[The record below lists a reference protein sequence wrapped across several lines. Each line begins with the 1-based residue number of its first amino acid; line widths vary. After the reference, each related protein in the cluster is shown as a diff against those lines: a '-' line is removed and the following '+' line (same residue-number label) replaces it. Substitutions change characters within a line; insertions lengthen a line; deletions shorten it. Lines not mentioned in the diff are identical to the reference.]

1 MPTETFPVAKTSL
14 QNPTMPTRT
23 DLSPLSSEM
32 LLSLL
37 QLASPTLPVGA
48 YSYSEGLETLVEA
61 QRITHAGELH
71 QWLAAELRHG
81 GVKLEGAVVARAYQA
96 VAAQHWSDL
105 IYWNHWWS
113 AARETQELRQQSWQ
127 MGRSLSRLLESID
140 PTTHVWLSQVQ
151 TPLNW
156 AAVFGGAAAHWQ
168 IDEAAMLTAFY
179 QSWAGNLI
187 NAGVKLI
194 PLGQTAGQ
202 QLLFNLTPCIIAAVT
217 DVLKLKDDEL
227 RCCSWGVALASS
239 QHETQRVR
247 LFQS

>member
-1 MPTETFPVAKTSL
+1 MTRELS
-14 QNPTMPTRT
+14 TMTPATMT
-23 DLSPLSSEM
+23 PAT
-32 LLSLL
+32 LLSLM
-37 QLASPTLPVGA
+37 QLANPTLPVGA
-48 YSYSEGLETLVEA
+48 YSYSEGLETLVETQQVTDA
-61 QRITHAGELH
+61 DTLQ
-71 QWLAAELRHG
+71 QWLTAELRYG
-81 GVKLEGAVVARAYQA
+81 GLKLEGAMVARAHRT
-96 VAAQHWSDL
+96 VGAQHWDEL
-105 IYWNHWWS
+105 VHWNHWWS
-113 AARETQELRQQSWQ
+113 AARETKELRQQSWQ
-127 MGRSLSRLLESID
+127 MGRSLSRLLGKID
-140 PTTHVWLSQVQ
+140 PTTDDWLRVLRADSDPV
-151 TPLNW
+151 NW
-156 AAVFGGAAAHWQ
+156 AIAFGGAAAHWQ
-168 IDEAAMLTAFY
+168 IDLNATMTAFY

>member
-1 MPTETFPVAKTSL
+1 M
-14 QNPTMPTRT
+14 
-23 DLSPLSSEM
+23 
-32 LLSLL
+32 

-61 QRITHAGELH
+61 QKIADAATLQA
-71 QWLAAELRHG
+71 WLEAELRDG
-81 GVKLEGAVVARAYQA
+81 GLKLEGAVLARAYRA
-96 VAAQHWSDL
+96 VTAHEWEALGD
-105 IYWNHWWS
+105 WNQWWS
-113 AARETQELRQQSWQ
+113 AARETAELRRQSWQ
-127 MGRSLSRLLESID
+127 MGRSLSRLLEKMD
-140 PTTHVWLSQVQ
+140 PTTAVWLQQ
-151 TPLNW
+151 CPPPINW
-156 AAVFGGAAAHWQ
+156 SVAFGGAAAHWQ
-168 IDEAAMLTAFY
+168 VDLPAALGAFY

-202 QLLFNLTPCIIAAVT
+202 QLLFNLTPCITVAVT

-227 RCCSWGVALASS
+227 RCCSWGIALASS